1 MHNVL
6 NILASF
12 AAIYAARLNTKDFT
26 VGLKGLKNSPQR
38 LDLKLWV
45 NQSTVI
51 DDSYNANPDSMK
63 AALDVLCQFQGRKV
77 AILGD
82 MKELGRFRKKLHID
96 LGDYAKIHGVDCLI
110 GYGDL
115 IRHAVFAF
123 GKNGFFFAN
132 APAIAASNAPP
143 EPGSKLV

>member
-1 MHNVL
+1 
-6 NILASF
+6 
-12 AAIYAARLNTKDFT
+12 
-26 VGLKGLKNSPQR
+26 
-38 LDLKLWV
+38 
-45 NQSTVI
+45 
-51 DDSYNANPDSMK
+51 MK

-82 MKELGRFRKKLHID
+82 MRELGRFRKKLHID

-123 GKNGFFFAN
+123 GKNGFLEIN
-132 APAIAASNAPP
+132 
-143 EPGSKLV
+143 